1 MTKEEINILFGDII
15 VFDGKNKIKIK
26 NAVFKEGDVFYKE
39 KKIIEILSYKNV
51 GKTSTLKSY
60 TEVKKSDEKRN
71 EITGAYE

>member
-1 MTKEEINILFGDII
+1 MEKEINILFGDII

-26 NAVFKEGDVFYKE
+26 NAVFKEDDVFYKE